1 MPILYIIAGPNGA
14 GKTTSAESLLPNVLN
29 CVEFVNADLI
39 AKGISPY
46 NIDAVAVQAGR
57 IMLQRIN
64 ELKNAKAD
72 FVIETTLSTLSYA
85 NFIRDCKREGYDVVL
100 IYIWLNHPDIAVQRV
115 AQRFAKGGHTI
126 PEEVIRRRYLK
137 GLKNLNKIF
146 LPLSDE
152 WIIADNSDEELEV
165 IARKDEFGETI
176 FINEKYKLIGN
187 DQGRI

>member
-14 GKTTSAESLLPNVLN
+14 GKTTSAESLLPNFLN
-29 CVEFVNADLI
+29 CIEFVNADLI

-46 NIDAVAVQAGR
+46 NTEAVAIQAGR

-64 ELKNAKAD
+64 ELRHAKVD

-85 NFIRDCKREGYDVVL
+85 KFIRDCKQEGYDVVL

-115 AQRFAKGGHTI
+115 AQRFAKGGHNI
-126 PEEVIRRRYLK
+126 PEEVIRRRYFK

-146 LPLSDE
+146 LTLCNE
-152 WIIADNSDEELEV
+152 WIIADNSNKELEV
-165 IARKDEFGETI
+165 IARKDKFGEMI
-176 FINEKYKLIGN
+176 LNQNKFKLISN
-187 DQGRI
+187 D

>member
-1 MPILYIIAGPNGA
+1 MPILFIIAGPNGA

-46 NIDAVAVQAGR
+46 NTDAVAMQAGR
-57 IMLQRIN
+57 IMLQRIS
-64 ELKNAKAD
+64 ELMNAKVD

-85 NFIRDCKREGYDVVL
+85 KFIKECKQNGYEIVL

-115 AQRFAKGGHTI
+115 AQRFAKGGHNI
-126 PEEVIRRRYLK
+126 PEEVIRRRYFK

-146 LPLSDE
+146 LTLCDE
-152 WIIADNSDEELEV
+152 WVLADNSSKELEV
-165 IARKDEFGETI
+165 IARKDEKGEVI
-176 FINEKYKLIGN
+176 LNQNKYKLISN
-187 DQGRI
+187 DEGRI

>member
-46 NIDAVAVQAGR
+46 NTDAVAIQAGR
-57 IMLQRIN
+57 IMLQRIS
-64 ELKNAKAD
+64 ELMNAKVD

-85 NFIRDCKREGYDVVL
+85 KFIKECKHNGYEIVL

-115 AQRFAKGGHTI
+115 AQRVAKGGHNI
-126 PEEVIRRRYLK
+126 PEEVIRRRYFK

-146 LPLSDE
+146 LTLCDE
-152 WIIADNSDEELEV
+152 WVLADNSSKELEI
-165 IARKDEFGETI
+165 IARKDEKGEMI
-176 FINEKYKLIGN
+176 LNQNKYKLISN
-187 DQGRI
+187 DEGRI